1 LGDRRILHKISVPD
15 AGSIV
20 QLAASVDGTSL
31 YYVSGNML
39 WAVSSTGGESHK
51 IGPANSVAVHP
62 NGREIILQRIGPS
75 LSVRLFRMSVATG
88 SEEEIKVGADVRM
101 GDIPL
106 AANAIN
112 KDGKILVTTALDNNT
127 WYWQL
132 SIFDPMTGQAK
143 HVPTDFAGDLLYA
156 GWTSD

>member
-1 LGDRRILHKISVPD
+1 AETYSLKSHTVELFDGRVIVPAVISGHPRLMLAKTNKLATSLIDTSEDTSGPITVIGKDRIAFIVGSGPAKSVAVASLGDRRILHKISVPD

-75 LSVRLFRMSVATG
+75 LSVRLF
-88 SEEEIKVGADVRM
+88 
-101 GDIPL
+101 
-106 AANAIN
+106 
-112 KDGKILVTTALDNNT
+112 
-127 WYWQL
+127 
-132 SIFDPMTGQAK
+132 
-143 HVPTDFAGDLLYA
+143 
-156 GWTSD
+156 